1 MYFKSKNYTSWNVFC
16 LNIYF
21 GHIIFMLKQED
32 ITNLKKHYESG
43 NVEVLIEESIE
54 LLRTNSNSIVLL
66 DILGSAYASLKN
78 YSEASKYYEKALKI
92 NPQTIHL
99 YNNLANVYIDE
110 KKHNEAIP
118 LLEKSI
124 ELDPKNIESFLQ
136 LAHIYRE
143 KKDYSSALEVLEQA
157 LIIDPNSVAVIFSI
171 GNVMIDLK
179 ENDQALDCFT
189 KCLNLDPSHIS
200 SLLNISHI
208 YIHREEYDVA
218 LDYLNSLLK
227 YDSKHPNAL
236 NNYGVC
242 CLKTKKLRDAKS
254 AFLLASEADSAN
266 VEVLINLNLVAMEEK
281 DFDAAKKY
289 LEKAIEIDPE
299 NKLANL
305 HYANLMMNTGDIEE
319 AIQKLDVIE
328 SLDDKDVTV
337 YINLGNVYNGIGQP
351 LKAMEYFKKALDIEP
366 RKPETLLNIGNAF
379 RELKKI
385 KNAISSYRLSLKLK
399 PNYPEAYNNLGVAY
413 CEVQDYE
420 KAVENFDK
428 VLELNSDHHM
438 ARAQR
443 AFAAA
448 QLCDWSKFEEDQT
461 HFRNLGDSNF
471 IIPPFALLALDDNPD
486 KQLLRATNYTE
497 MRCPNKRP
505 HEKKSPPK
513 LKPEKIKIGYFS
525 ADFVNHATMHLM
537 KKLFSVHDKNLFEIH
552 AFSYDMYGE
561 DATKKQL
568 KSEVDYFHDVRF
580 MSDADVALL
589 AKNQKID
596 IALDLKGFT
605 LQSRLGIFSYKFA
618 PIQISYLGYPGTLG
632 ATFIDYMIADKVV
645 VPQEFRKYYSE
656 NIIYLPDSYQ
666 VNDDE
671 KKISQNGVKREDFGL
686 KENDFVFCSF
696 NQPYKISLD
705 EFKVWMRILDTVP
718 NSVLWLMDY
727 FELSKQNLRAAAQ
740 SSGINPERIIFS
752 KRMDISDHLER
763 HKLGDLFLDTF
774 NVNAHTTT
782 SDALWAGLPVLTLVG
797 KSFSARVSASLLNA
811 VGLPELITN
820 NLNDY
825 QNLAIDLATNKSKL
839 SQIKTR
845 LKNNLDSYPLFNTAQ
860 YCKNL
865 EKAYVTVY
873 ENYLD
878 GGEPKDF
885 EI

>member
-1 MYFKSKNYTSWNVFC
+1 
-16 LNIYF
+16 
-21 GHIIFMLKQED
+21 MLKQQD
-32 ITNLKKHYESG
+32 IAKLQNHFKSG
-43 NVEVLIEESIE
+43 KVETLIEESIE
-54 LLRTNSNSIVLL
+54 LLKNNSKSVVLL
-66 DILGSAYASLKN
+66 DILGSAYASIKN
-78 YSEASKYYEKALKI
+78 YGEATKYYIKALEL
-92 NPQTIHL
+92 NPETVHL

-110 KKHNEAIP
+110 KKYNEATP
-118 LLEKSI
+118 LLKKSLEI
-124 ELDPKNIESFLQ
+124 DPKNIESFLQ
-136 LAHIYRE
+136 LAHIYKLE
-143 KKDYSSALEVLEQA
+143 KNFSLALEVLEQS
-157 LIIDPNSVAVIFSI
+157 LTIEPNNVAVIFSV

-179 ENDQALDCFT
+179 ENDQALDCFL
-189 KCLNLDPSHIS
+189 KCLNIDPLHIS

-208 YIHREEYDVA
+208 YIHREEYDIA
-218 LDYLNSLLK
+218 LHYLDTLLK
-227 YDSKHPNAL
+227 HDPKHPNAL
-236 NNYGVC
+236 NNFGVC
-242 CLKTKKLRDAKS
+242 CLKTKKLKEAKN
-254 AFLLASEADSAN
+254 AFLLASNLDSEN
-266 VEVLINLNLVAMEEK
+266 VEVFINLHLVAMEEK
-281 DFDAAKKY
+281 EFDVAKKH
-289 LEKAIEIDPE
+289 LEKAISIDSE

-337 YINLGNVYNGIGQP
+337 YINLGNIYNGIGQP

-443 AFAAA
+443 AFAAG
-448 QLCDWSKFEEDQT
+448 QLCDWSKFDEDKN

-471 IIPPFALLALDDNPD
+471 VIPPFALLALDDNPE
-486 KQLLRATNYTE
+486 KQLLRAKNYTE
-497 MRCPNKRP
+497 LRCPNKRP

-513 LKPEKIKIGYFS
+513 QKPEKIKIGYFS

-537 KKLFSVHDKNLFEIH
+537 RKLFSVHDRSRFEIH

-561 DATKKQL
+561 DNTKKHL
-568 KSEVDYFHDVRF
+568 KKEVDYFHDVRF
-580 MSDADVALL
+580 MSDADIALL
-589 AKNQKID
+589 AKKQKID

-632 ATFIDYMIADKVV
+632 ATFIDYMIADKVTI
-645 VPQEFRKYYSE
+645 PSEFRDFYSE
-656 NIIYLPDSYQ
+656 KIIYLPGSYQ

-671 KKISQNGVKREDFGL
+671 KKISDKGVKRSDFGL
-686 KENDFVFCSF
+686 KDEDFVFCSF
-696 NQPYKISLD
+696 NQPYKISHI
-705 EFKVWMRILDTVP
+705 EFKSWMNILKAVP

-727 FELSKQNLRAAAQ
+727 FELSKTNLKNAAKNY
-740 SSGINPERIIFS
+740 GINPERIIFS

-782 SDALWAGLPVLTLVG
+782 SDALWAGLPVLTMVG
-797 KSFSARVSASLLNA
+797 KSFSARVSASLLNSI
-811 VGLPELITN
+811 GLTELITN
-820 NLNDY
+820 NISDY
-825 QNLAIDLATNKSKL
+825 ESLAINLANNKGKVQEIKDKL
-839 SQIKTR
+839 KENKTT
-845 LKNNLDSYPLFNTAQ
+845 SPLFNTSL

-865 EKAYVTVY
+865 EKAFDIVY
-873 ENYLD
+873 ENYFNGLPARD
-878 GGEPKDF
+878 I
-885 EI
+885 EIK